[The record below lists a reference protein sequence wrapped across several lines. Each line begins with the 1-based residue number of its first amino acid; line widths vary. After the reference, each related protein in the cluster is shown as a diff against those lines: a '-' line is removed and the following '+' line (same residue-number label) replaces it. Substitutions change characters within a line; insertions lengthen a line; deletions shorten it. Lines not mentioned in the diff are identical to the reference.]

1 MIKFAVSQQT
11 FCWNKGAEI
20 LCGDNK
26 YLLITI
32 YLHIVLY
39 NLIVHIILYCSGGHK
54 FNTYSQNILIY
65 SYCPITCLTPQSIL
79 DLQLLQLVYSLDSMD
94 ICCTVMPLLLLSVPF
109 SFNSDNNLGPTNI
122 LYSKFTC
129 LCFRF
134 PNVFSYQAFS

>member
-20 LCGDNK
+20 LCGDSK

-32 YLHIVLY
+32 YLHVTHSIVQF
-39 NLIVHIILYCSGGHK
+39 NSIILYCSGGHK

-65 SYCPITCLTPQSIL
+65 SYCPITFLTPQSIL

-122 LYSKFTC
+122 LYNKFTC
-129 LCFRF
+129 LCFR
-134 PNVFSYQAFS
+134 N